1 MDIRYETANVF
12 SLDQSRQSDFI
23 ISCNFTHHLTD
34 AELVRFIKWM
44 DGHAKRGWFIND
56 LHRHPLPYYF
66 VKTVFR
72 LLPLSRMMRSDGP
85 ISISRA
91 FVAAD
96 WRRLLAEAGIP
107 RTRTTIKWFF
117 PFRYVVACRKA

>member
-1 MDIRYETANVF
+1 
-12 SLDQSRQSDFI
+12 
-23 ISCNFTHHLTD
+23 
-34 AELVRFIKWM
+34 
-44 DGHAKRGWFIND
+44 
-56 LHRHPLPYYF
+56 
-66 VKTVFR
+66 
-72 LLPLSRMMRSDGP
+72 LPLSRMMRSDGP

-107 RTRTTIKWFF
+107 RARTSIRWFF